1 MPKVKEIEAKIF
13 EWAPQSLAFP
23 WDNVGHLIGD
33 ANDSVR
39 KILIALDITPDVI
52 SEAISIK
59 ANLIVSHHPIMNCH
73 WNEVQNVR
81 ADTLQGKMII
91 ELLKNGISAI
101 CMHTN
106 LDCAKGG
113 VNDCLAKK
121 LGLRRISALGED
133 KIGRIG
139 TLSSKLGLAEFLR
152 TVVQLLETNGLRYRD
167 AGIPVH
173 KVAVGGGA
181 CGDYLEQ
188 AIASGCDTF
197 VTADLKYNH
206 FLDHPQ
212 INIIDAGHF
221 PTENVVCPA
230 IQIYLQEKFPKIE
243 TVCSASHR
251 DVIEYYISEKK

>member
-13 EWAPQSLAFP
+13 EWAPRELAFP
-23 WDNVGHLIGD
+23 TDNIGHLIGD
-33 ANDSVR
+33 RGTDVH
-39 KILIALDITPDVI
+39 KILVALDITPNVI
-52 SEAISIK
+52 REAIALK
-59 ANLIVSHHPIMNCH
+59 AELIVSHHPIMNCH

-81 ADTLQGKMII
+81 ADTLQGGMIM
-91 ELLKNGISAI
+91 ELIRNGISAI

-113 VNDCLAKK
+113 VNDCLAQK
-121 LGLRRISALGED
+121 LGLHRISALSRD

-139 TLSSKLGLAEFLR
+139 TLSSKIGLAEFLSN
-152 TVVQLLETNGLRYRD
+152 VVQLLEANGLRYRD
-167 AGIPVH
+167 AGLPVH

-181 CGDYLEQ
+181 CGDYMDQ
-188 AIASGCDTF
+188 AIAAGCDTF

-230 IQIYLQEKFPKIE
+230 IVAYLQKKFPKVE
-243 TVCSASHR
+243 TVRSASHR
-251 DVIEYYISEKK
+251 DVIEYYISENH